1 MKNLWIVL
9 LVCVVAVAAF
19 VIGQRSSAP
28 AAPASTAAAPMDEG
42 AAKAREDAT
51 SAKPSS
57 QPVRTFRG
65 PNGLPHIIVYDPAK
79 LPDNTDPAQVRAAVL
94 EDMKNHP
101 GNIERSYDRSKA
113 QIQDIVAGKQPLP
126 EWMLPKPAQAQPA
139 R

>member
-19 VIGQRSSAP
+19 VIGKRAGAPDAP
-28 AAPASTAAAPMDEG
+28 AATAANPLPEG
-42 AAKAREDAT
+42 AAKAREDAV
-51 SAKPSS
+51 SAQPSS

-65 PNGLPHIIVYDPAK
+65 PNGLPQIIVYDPAK

-101 GNIERSYDRSKA
+101 GNIERSYDLTKE